1 MTAIRVRVHVPSTQG
16 RKDMPLDDV
25 VALYTSLVNLALKC
39 YPAQIDY
46 VDKALEC
53 TLEVFK
59 KREASP

>member
-1 MTAIRVRVHVPSTQG
+1 
-16 RKDMPLDDV
+16 MPLDDV

-39 YPAQIDY
+39 YPSHIDY

-59 KREASP
+59 KREAAP